1 MTCTLGRR
9 ASRLATA
16 VLLLVC
22 TMAFG
27 GERRPQ
33 NLLANGGFEEGN
45 AAWRVDKGG
54 ETVASLAI
62 ESQGAREGQRCARVT
77 IGKVASWGTQFG
89 QTLEA
94 GEKGRT
100 YTLAVLARSAAKP
113 VTADLQIE
121 RTAKPWDRA
130 AKSGKFTLTSDKW
143 TEMHVTFA
151 VGKDFREGWFA
162 YISCGQADCAYLAD
176 GFRLYEG
183 GYVPYEK
190 WLAMGTPTLAAQRLA
205 VYDTVKPSAE
215 RYGPQT
221 LAEKA
226 GWRELPEGAAGR
238 PFAGDAVLTNGRL
251 SLVVRRGATG
261 AELHGDGGDGPSFRA
276 LLSPAGSARVAAL
289 SAAEI
294 DPASTA
300 IDVTY
305 RIAGGASAVLRHRL
319 GIGQVFAETE
329 PRSGADVLRVTAPC
343 RFAVL
348 PDFFADDIV
357 IDATTIPAREGELP
371 SENML
376 LSLVGSGQAIVMSV
390 WQHRDRDVQVAFAGE
405 GGERKLDTAT
415 IHFGKK
421 GKAWTA
427 VLEGEGVWHHR
438 DVATADR
445 GKELRLDWQWP
456 FPAMWRADWRR
467 DTGLTDSWEMAVE
480 QRSGR
485 YLKPGW
491 FGSPHTLGPDR
502 KRWTTVLGRFLYPCW
517 VDTRGQGYLQPLSKV
532 SRFEG
537 PAILYPVN
545 RLRET
550 PLDAFTVVDIVRATL
565 GVGPCE
571 YILDVESHGE
581 AYKGRATCGTR
592 DVLCPIYQQGRQKQ
606 ERPRIEEAL
615 RDVNAFVQH
624 IRSRVEDYVKC
635 AHELL
640 ALLAEQK
647 QAHPEFAAPLA
658 KLEGLARQIDARYAA
673 RKEKIKTPAYVKSL
687 TDKFRAELLDYEG
700 ADAFQRC
707 KAITEAIVVVGGNQD
722 ELVGECRMVVKW
734 IRQQAALD
742 LASEPRLAPI
752 VREIRARTQKILRN
766 PTSYEAPR
774 H

>member
-1 MTCTLGRR
+1 MTCTPRR
-9 ASRLATA
+9 CASWPLAA
-16 VLLLVC
+16 VLLLLC
-22 TMAFG
+22 SMALA
-27 GERRPQ
+27 GEHRPE
-33 NLLANGGFEEGN
+33 NLLANAGFEEGN
-45 AAWRVDKGG
+45 GSWRVDKGG
-54 ETVASLAI
+54 GTVASLAI
-62 ESQGAREGQRCARVT
+62 ESQGAREGRRCARVT

-100 YTLAVLARSAAKP
+100 YTLAVLAKSVGKP

-121 RTAKPWDRA
+121 RSAKPWDRA
-130 AKSGKFTLTSDKW
+130 AKSTKFTLTSEKW
-143 TEMHVTFA
+143 TELHVTFT
-151 VGKDFREGWFA
+151 VSKDFRQGWFA
-162 YISCGQADCAYLAD
+162 YLSCGQADRAYLAD

-183 GYVPYEK
+183 DYIPYEK
-190 WLAMGTPTLAAQRLA
+190 WSAMGTLMQAPQRLA
-205 VYDTVKPSAE
+205 AYDTLKPSAE
-215 RYGPQT
+215 RYEAQALTKRP
-221 LAEKA
+221 
-226 GWRELPEGAAGR
+226 GWRELPEGEAGHR
-238 PFAGDAVLTNGRL
+238 FAGDAVLSNGRL
-251 SLVVRRGATG
+251 SLVVRRGASG
-261 AELHGDGGDGPSFRA
+261 AELYAHGAGGPTFRA
-276 LLSPAGSARVAAL
+276 LLSPAGSARIAAV
-289 SAAEI
+289 SAADV
-294 DPASTA
+294 DPVSVA
-300 IDVTY
+300 IDATY
-305 RIAGGASAVLRHRL
+305 RAAGGASVVLRHRL
-319 GIGQVFAETE
+319 GIGQVFVETE

-357 IDATTIPAREGELP
+357 IDATVIPGTQAELP

-376 LSLVGSGQAIVMSV
+376 LSLVGSGRAIVMSV
-390 WQHRDRDVQVAFAGE
+390 WQHRDREVQVAFAGN
-405 GGERKLDTAT
+405 GGERRLDTAT

-421 GKAWTA
+421 GKVWTA

-438 DVATADR
+438 DVVDADR
-445 GKELRLDWQWP
+445 GKEIRLDWQWP
-456 FPAMWRADWRR
+456 FPAMWRTDWRC
-467 DTGLTDSWEMAVE
+467 DTGLTDSWEMAVK

-491 FGSPHTLGPDR
+491 FGTPRSLGPDR

-517 VDTRGQGYLQPLSKV
+517 VDTKGRGYLQPLPKKN
-532 SRFEG
+532 RFEG
-537 PAILYPVN
+537 PAILYPVD

-592 DVLCPIYQQGRQKQ
+592 DVLCPIYKQGRQKQ
-606 ERPRIEEAL
+606 ERQRIEQAL
-615 RDVNAFVQH
+615 RDVDVFVQH
-624 IRSRVEDYVKC
+624 IRARVEDYRAF

-640 ALLAEQK
+640 AFLAEQRK
-647 QAHPEFAAPLA
+647 AHPEFAAPLV
-658 KLEGLARQIDARYAA
+658 KLEGLARQIDARHAA
-673 RKEKIKTPAYVKSL
+673 RKAQIKTPAYVKSL
-687 TDKFRAELLDYEG
+687 TDKFRADLLDYEG

-742 LASEPRLAPI
+742 LAAEPRLAPI
-752 VREIRARTQKILRN
+752 VREIRTRTRKILRN